1 MLIIRNGH
9 VVDPLNGT
17 DGILDLAV
25 EGREIRETGKNLAF
39 DEKDNVIDAEGCF
52 VVPGLIDHHAHVQP
66 LAKIGLPTEASCFA
80 SGVTTVVDAGST
92 GPANYIY
99 HQGILE
105 RLRVNVRAYLNV
117 CTTGLDS
124 LPGCLEDVNPAHW
137 DRAGIKECFDR
148 FGPKA
153 GGRLVGLKL
162 RTSAPIVKELGYKV
176 LEETVKLGEEL
187 DVPVMVHCTN
197 PPGPL
202 SELLKLLRP
211 GDTIT
216 HMYMNIGPNLLDEK
230 GNVIEEAWKARER
243 GVYFEAADARAH
255 FGMPVAQA
263 AIAQGFL
270 PDFIA
275 TDTTKLS
282 MNLRPTAF
290 SMAMQ
295 IAKYTALG
303 IPFKKVIECA
313 SVNPARQLGLLD
325 SAGSLTAG
333 HPADIA
339 VFRPVDMETIHGDRP
354 NGAADQ
360 HTIVG
365 HRVYQPVL
373 TVKNGE
379 MVYRDVT
386 F

>member
-1 MLIIRNGH
+1 MLILKNGH
-9 VVDPLNGT
+9 VLDPMNGVDGVFDVT
-17 DGILDLAV
+17 ADGGRIAAV
-25 EGREIRETGKNLAF
+25 GENLPAGP
-39 DEKDNVIDAEGCF
+39 KDNVIDASGCY

-66 LAKIGLPTEASCFA
+66 LAKIGLPSEASCFA
-80 SGVTTVVDAGST
+80 SGVTTVVDAGSA
-92 GPANYIY
+92 GCANYIY

-105 RLRVNVRAYLNV
+105 RLRLNVRAYLNV

-137 DRAGIKECFDR
+137 DREGIRECFRR
-148 FGPKA
+148 FGGP

-162 RTSAPIVKELGYKV
+162 RTSAPIVKDLGYRV

-187 DVPVMVHCTN
+187 GVPVMVHCTN

-202 SELLKLLRP
+202 GDLLKLLRK

-216 HMYMNIGPNLLDEK
+216 HIYMNIGPNLIGEDGK
-230 GNVIEEAWKARER
+230 VIPEAWEARER

-255 FGMPVAQA
+255 FGLPVAEK

-290 SMAMQ
+290 NMAMQ
-295 IAKYTALG
+295 ISKYTALG
-303 IPFKKVIECA
+303 IDFKDAVTM
-313 SVNPARQLGLLD
+313 STVNPARQLGLLD
-325 SAGSLTAG
+325 SAGSLTPG

-339 VFRPVDMETIHGDRP
+339 VLRPVDMDTVHGDRP
-354 NGAADQ
+354 YGAPDQ
-360 HTIVG
+360 HTFVG
-365 HRVYQPVL
+365 HRLYQPVL
-373 TVKNGE
+373 TVKSGE
-379 MVYRDVT
+379 MVYRDMT

>member
-1 MLIIRNGH
+1 MLIIKNGH
-9 VVDPLNGT
+9 IVDPMNKT
-17 DGILDLAV
+17 DGVYDIAAEGAV
-25 EGREIRETGKNLAF
+25 IREIGKDLPCAAN
-39 DEKDNVIDAEGCF
+39 DNVIDASGCY

-92 GPANYIY
+92 GCANYIY

-105 RLRVNVRAYLNV
+105 RLRVNVQAYLNV

-124 LPGCLEDVNPAHW
+124 LPGCLEDVKPAHW

-148 FGPKA
+148 FGKKA

-162 RTSAPIVKELGYKV
+162 RTSAPIVKDLGYKV

-187 DVPVMVHCTN
+187 GVSVMVHCTN

-202 SELLKLLRP
+202 ADLLKILRK

-216 HMYMNIGPNLLDEK
+216 HMYMNIGPDLIDEK
-230 GNVIEEAWKARER
+230 GEVIKEAWEARER

-303 IPFKKVIECA
+303 IPFEKVIECA
-313 SVNPARQLGLLD
+313 TVNPAGQLGLLD

-339 VFRPVDMETIHGDRP
+339 VFRPVDMETVHGDRP
-354 NGAADQ
+354 YGAENQ

>member
-1 MLIIRNGH
+1 MLIIKNGH
-9 VVDPLNGT
+9 IVDPMNKT
-17 DGILDLAV
+17 DGVFDIAAEGAV
-25 EGREIRETGKNLAF
+25 IREIGKDLPCTA
-39 DEKDNVIDAEGCF
+39 KDNVIDAAGCY

-92 GPANYIY
+92 GCANYIY

-105 RLRVNVRAYLNV
+105 RLRVNVQAYLNV

-148 FGPKA
+148 FGKKA

-162 RTSAPIVKELGYKV
+162 RTSAPIVKDLGYKV

-187 DVPVMVHCTN
+187 GVSVMVHCTN

-202 SELLKLLRP
+202 ADLLKILRK

-216 HMYMNIGPNLLDEK
+216 HRYMNIGPDLIDEK
-230 GNVIEEAWKARER
+230 GEVIKEAWEARER

-303 IPFKKVIECA
+303 IPFEKVIECA
-313 SVNPARQLGLLD
+313 TMNPARQLGLLD

-339 VFRPVDMETIHGDRP
+339 VFRPVDMETVHGDRP
-354 NGAADQ
+354 YGAENQ

>member
-1 MLIIRNGH
+1 MLLIKNGH
-9 VVDPLNGT
+9 VIDPLNGI
-17 DGILDLAV
+17 DRVCDLAAD
-25 EGREIRETGKNLAF
+25 GARILKTGENLPA
-39 DEKDNVIDAEGCF
+39 DPKDNVIDASGCY

-80 SGVTTVVDAGST
+80 SGVTAVVDAGST
-92 GPANYIY
+92 GCANYIY

-105 RLRVNVRAYLNV
+105 RLRVNVLAYLNV

-137 DRAGIKECFDR
+137 DRGAIRECFDR
-148 FGPKA
+148 FGQKA

-162 RTSAPIVKELGYKV
+162 RTSAPIVKDLGYKV

-187 DVPVMVHCTN
+187 GVSVMVHCTN

-202 SELLKLLRP
+202 ADLLNLLRP

-216 HMYMNIGPNLLDEK
+216 HMYMNIGPNLLNEK
-230 GNVIEEAWKARER
+230 GEVIPEAWEARER

-263 AIAQGFL
+263 AIARGFL

-303 IPFKKVIECA
+303 IPFEKVIECA
-313 SVNPARQLGLLD
+313 TVNPARQLGLLD
-325 SAGSLTAG
+325 RAGSLTEG

-339 VFRPVDMETIHGDRP
+339 VFRPVDMETVHGDRP
-354 NGAADQ
+354 YGVPGQ

>member
-1 MLIIRNGH
+1 MLLIKNGH
-9 VVDPLNGT
+9 VIDPLNGI
-17 DGILDLAV
+17 DRVCDLAAD
-25 EGREIRETGKNLAF
+25 GARILKTGENLPA
-39 DEKDNVIDAEGCF
+39 DPKDNVIDASGCY

-80 SGVTTVVDAGST
+80 SGVTAVVDAGST
-92 GPANYIY
+92 GCANYIY

-105 RLRVNVRAYLNV
+105 RLRVNVLAYLNV

-137 DRAGIKECFDR
+137 DRGAIRECFDR
-148 FGPKA
+148 FGQKA

-162 RTSAPIVKELGYKV
+162 RTSEPIVKDLGYKV

-187 DVPVMVHCTN
+187 GVSVMVHCTN

-202 SELLKLLRP
+202 ADLLNLLRP

-216 HMYMNIGPNLLDEK
+216 HMYMNIGPNLLNEK
-230 GNVIEEAWKARER
+230 GEVIPEAWEARER
-243 GVYFEAADARAH
+243 GVFFEAADARAH

-263 AIAQGFL
+263 AIARGFL

-303 IPFKKVIECA
+303 IPFEKVIECA
-313 SVNPARQLGLLD
+313 TVNPARQLGLLD
-325 SAGSLTAG
+325 RAGSLTAG

-339 VFRPVDMETIHGDRP
+339 VFRPVDMETVHGDRP
-354 NGAADQ
+354 YGVPEQ

>member
-1 MLIIRNGH
+1 MLLLKNGH

-17 DGILDLAV
+17 DRVCDIAV
-25 EGREIRETGKNLAF
+25 EGSRILKTGEELPSSP
-39 DEKDNVIDAEGCF
+39 KDNVIDAAGCY

-92 GPANYIY
+92 GCANYIY

-124 LPGCLEDVNPAHW
+124 LPGCLEDVDPAHW
-137 DRAGIKECFDR
+137 DRAGIRECFDR
-148 FGPKA
+148 FGKKA
-153 GGRLVGLKL
+153 GGRLAGLKL

-187 DVPVMVHCTN
+187 GVPVMVHCTN

-202 SELLKLLRP
+202 GDLLKLLRP

-216 HMYMNIGPNLLDEK
+216 HMYMNIGPDLINEE
-230 GNVIEEAWKARER
+230 GEVIPEAWEARER

-303 IPFKKVIECA
+303 IRFGKVIECA
-313 SVNPARQLGLLD
+313 TVNPARQLGLLD
-325 SAGSLTAG
+325 IAGSLTEG

-339 VFRPVDMETIHGDRP
+339 VFRPVDMETVHGDRP
-354 NGAADQ
+354 YGAPGQ
-360 HTIVG
+360 HLITG

>member
-1 MLIIRNGH
+1 MLLIKNGH
-9 VVDPLNGT
+9 VIDPLNGT
-17 DGILDLAV
+17 DRVCDVAADGARILK
-25 EGREIRETGKNLAF
+25 TGENLPA
-39 DEKDNVIDAEGCF
+39 DPKDNVIDASGCY

-80 SGVTTVVDAGST
+80 SGVTAVVDAGST
-92 GPANYIY
+92 GCANYIY

-105 RLRVNVRAYLNV
+105 RLRVNVLAYLNV

-137 DRAGIKECFDR
+137 DRGAIRECFDR
-148 FGPKA
+148 FGQKA
-153 GGRLVGLKL
+153 GGRLAGLKL
-162 RTSAPIVKELGYKV
+162 RTSEPIVKDLGYKV

-187 DVPVMVHCTN
+187 GVSVMVHCTN

-202 SELLKLLRP
+202 ADLLNLLRP

-216 HMYMNIGPNLLDEK
+216 HMYMNIGPNLLNEK
-230 GNVIEEAWKARER
+230 GEVIPEAWEARER

-303 IPFKKVIECA
+303 IPFEKVIECA
-313 SVNPARQLGLLD
+313 TVNPARQLGLLD
-325 SAGSLTAG
+325 RAGSLTAG

-339 VFRPVDMETIHGDRP
+339 VFRPVDMETVHGDRP
-354 NGAADQ
+354 YGVPEQ

-373 TVKNGE
+373 TGKNGE
-379 MVYRDVT
+379 MGYRDVT

>member
-1 MLIIRNGH
+1 MMIIKNGH
-9 VVDPLNGT
+9 VLDPLNQV
-17 DGILDLAV
+17 DGIFDVAV
-25 EGREIRETGKNLAF
+25 DGDRIREIGNNLPYT
-39 DEKDNVIDAEGCF
+39 EKDNVIDAEGCF

-66 LAKIGLPTEASCFA
+66 LAKIGLPSEASCFA

-92 GPANYIY
+92 GCANYIY

-105 RLRVNVRAYLNV
+105 RLRLNVRAFLNV

-137 DRAGIKECFDR
+137 DRAGIRECFER
-148 FGPKA
+148 FGGKN
-153 GGRLVGLKL
+153 GRLRGLKL

-176 LEETVKLGEEL
+176 LEETVKLADEL

-202 SELLKLLRP
+202 GDLLKLLRK

-216 HMYMNIGPNLLDEK
+216 HMYMNIGPNLIGEDGK
-230 GNVIEEAWKARER
+230 VIPEAWDARER
-243 GVYFEAADARAH
+243 GVLFEAADARAH

-270 PDFIA
+270 PDIIA

-295 IAKYTALG
+295 ISKYAALG
-303 IPFKKVIECA
+303 IDFKSVITM
-313 SVNPARQLGLLD
+313 STVNPARELGLLE

-339 VFRPVDMETIHGDRP
+339 VIRPVDMETVHGDRP
-354 NGAADQ
+354 YGAADQ

-365 HRVYQPVL
+365 HRLYQPVL

-379 MVYRDVT
+379 MVYRDLT